1 MNTTCLSL
9 HKPHRGSL
17 TLIEVIVV
25 ILLTLIVII
34 GVLAATNSSYRG
46 NDINTELDNLEFMV
60 NKTRVLM
67 KENGIY
73 DFSDSVAMTGAL
85 IEHAGVPDTMNII
98 GTKTSGTATLQNVW
112 GGAVTVEPAADSNGN
127 DTGFSITYNA
137 VPQEACTTLAEKLS
151 SSGLV
156 DSTSINGTSTDGAVS
171 VSDAGTQCTAD
182 NGSAGQNVLIFTSN
196 T

>member
-1 MNTTCLSL
+1 MNTTLL
-9 HKPHRGSL
+9 LRKPHRGSL

-73 DFSDSVAMTGAL
+73 DFSDSSTMTGAL
-85 IEHAGVPDTMNII
+85 IEHGGVPDTMNII

-112 GGAVTVEPAADSNGN
+112 GGAVTVEPEADTNGN
-127 DTGFSITYNA
+127 NTGFSITYNA

-151 SSGLV
+151 SSGLI

-182 NGSAGQNVLIFTSN
+182 NGSEGQNVLIFTSN

>member
-1 MNTTCLSL
+1 MNTTLFL
-9 HKPHRGSL
+9 RKPHRGSL

-46 NDINTELDNLEFMV
+46 NDINSELDNLEFMV

-73 DFSDSVAMTGAL
+73 DFSDSAAMTGAL
-85 IEHAGVPDTMNII
+85 IEHGGVPDTMNII

-112 GGAVTVEPAADSNGN
+112 GGAVTVEPEADSNGN

-156 DSTSINGTSTDGAVS
+156 DSTSINGTSTDGTVS